1 MNFNVELGIIDDKLI
16 KAFNAHAKQTET
28 SAATL
33 NLLNR
38 LLAKF
43 LRGDDDFTRRELR
56 SLPFIIYKP
65 EVTFDGAKNILRQV
79 NFIPSNT
86 AGNSL
91 TLQFV
96 HAALKHF
103 FRANVELPA
112 QIEML
117 QRLDDP
123 RFGHKRFRWDTV
135 EAKFREIF
143 CRRLCEKDLDVF
155 FKLVAATGK
164 DKQWRYREKFWREYL
179 PRISNTWIFLGKNA
193 RIEAAKLSNLNHG
206 SLTGAASANQSVFVF
221 QVGRYIFSEWNN
233 DGKVRAHC
241 DNQQNLFGLGEVNGN
256 FIRDNFVMEWA
267 HSSPQTNFWQRQV
280 RGRIDRNC

>member
-135 EAKFREIF
+135 EAKSREIF
-143 CRRLCEKDLDVF
+143 CRRLCAKELDVF
-155 FKLVAATGK
+155 FKLVAKTSN
-164 DKQWRYREKFWREYL
+164 DRRWRH
-179 PRISNTWIFLGKNA
+179 
-193 RIEAAKLSNLNHG
+193 HG
-206 SLTGAASANQSVFVF
+206 SLRQRRLYVAK
-221 QVGRYIFSEWNN
+221 IFFRVKQILCYNSLR
-233 DGKVRAHC
+233 V
-241 DNQQNLFGLGEVNGN
+241 
-256 FIRDNFVMEWA
+256 
-267 HSSPQTNFWQRQV
+267 
-280 RGRIDRNC
+280 

>member
-1 MNFNVELGIIDDKLI
+1 MELGIIDDKLI

-155 FKLVAATGK
+155 FKLVAKTSN
-164 DKQWRYREKFWREYL
+164 DRRWRH
-179 PRISNTWIFLGKNA
+179 
-193 RIEAAKLSNLNHG
+193 HG
-206 SLTGAASANQSVFVF
+206 SLRQRRLYVAK
-221 QVGRYIFSEWNN
+221 IFFRVKQILCYNSLR
-233 DGKVRAHC
+233 V
-241 DNQQNLFGLGEVNGN
+241 
-256 FIRDNFVMEWA
+256 
-267 HSSPQTNFWQRQV
+267 
-280 RGRIDRNC
+280 